1 MDDDRGQPP
10 ELQIDGALA
19 TLTLRRPRQANR
31 LQPQDLD
38 TVLAHLARVDAEPGV
53 RVLCLRSG
61 GRHFCSGYDI
71 GSISAAR
78 TAGFE
83 TMVNALEDARPLTV
97 AVLQG
102 GVYGGATDLA
112 LACDFRLGTPAVDL
126 FMPAARLGLHFYRRG
141 LERYVSRLGL
151 ETAKRLFL
159 TAERVEAEE
168 LQRIGFLSRLVD
180 ADALDAA
187 AAGLC
192 AALAALAPLAVQGMK
207 KHLNRIAR
215 GALDAG
221 ELQRDIERA
230 AASADLAEGRAAWAE
245 KRPPRFKGC

>member
-1 MDDDRGQPP
+1 MDISQPP

-19 TLTLRRPRQANR
+19 TLTLRRPQQANR

-38 TVLAHLARVDAEPGV
+38 TVLAHLARVDAEHSV
-53 RVLCLRSG
+53 RVLCLRSS

-78 TAGFE
+78 TADFE

-151 ETAKRLFL
+151 EPAKRLFL
-159 TAERVEAEE
+159 TAQRLDAEE
-168 LQRIGFLSRLVD
+168 LQRIGFLSRLVP
-180 ADALDAA
+180 AAELDGAA
-187 AAGLC
+187 AELC

-215 GALDAG
+215 GALDADD
-221 ELQRDIERA
+221 LQRDVARA
-230 AASADLAEGRAAWAE
+230 AASHDLAEGRAAWAE
-245 KRPPRFKGC
+245 KRAPRFEGR

>member
-1 MDDDRGQPP
+1 MTIDISQPP
-10 ELQIDGALA
+10 ALRIDGALA
-19 TLTLRRPRQANR
+19 TLTLRRPAQANR

-38 TVLAHLARVDAEPGV
+38 TVLAHLARVDAERGV
-53 RVLCLRSG
+53 RVLCLRSS

-78 TAGFE
+78 TADFE
-83 TMVNALEDARPLTV
+83 TMVNALEDARPPTV

-151 ETAKRLFL
+151 EPAKRLFL
-159 TAERVEAEE
+159 TAERIDAQE

-187 AAGLC
+187 ADELC
-192 AALAALAPLAVQGMK
+192 ATLAAMAPLAAQGMK

-215 GALDAG
+215 GALDAA
-221 ELQRDIERA
+221 ELQRDVERC
-230 AASADLAEGRAAWAE
+230 AASQDLQEGRAAWAE
-245 KRPPRFKGC
+245 KRPPRFEGC